1 MTDSAR
7 KALDFGG
14 LDDFQPTRP
23 AERPQATAEEQRRV
37 VDRASTFPSR
47 EPEAEGQLN
56 IRAPNDMLTRFKAA
70 AKKDRYTYG
79 AFLEILL
86 NSYEERA

>member
-7 KALDFGG
+7 RALDFGS
-14 LDDFQPTRP
+14 LDDFQPSRP
-23 AERPQATAEEQRRV
+23 IARPEASVDEQRRV
-37 VDRASTFPSR
+37 VDRASAFPSR
-47 EPEAEGQLN
+47 EADAEGQLN

-70 AKKDRYTYG
+70 AKKERYTYG

-86 NSYEERA
+86 DRYEKG

>member
-14 LDDFQPTRP
+14 LDDFQPTGP
-23 AERPQATAEEQRRV
+23 IERPDVTADEQRRV
-37 VDRASTFPSR
+37 VDRASAFPSR
-47 EPEAEGQLN
+47 EADAEGQLN
-56 IRAPNDMLTRFKAA
+56 IRASREMLTRFKAA
-70 AKKDRYTYG
+70 AKKERYTYG

-86 NSYEERA
+86 DNYEGR

>member
-14 LDDFQPTRP
+14 LDDFQPIQP
-23 AERPQATAEEQRRV
+23 AERQDAGTDEQRRV
-37 VDRASTFPSR
+37 VDRASAFPSR
-47 EPEAEGQLN
+47 EADAEGQLN
-56 IRAPNDMLTRFKAA
+56 IRASSEMLARFKAA
-70 AKKDRYTYG
+70 AKKERYTYG

-86 NSYEERA
+86 DNYEGR

>member
-14 LDDFQPTRP
+14 LDDFKPTGSI
-23 AERPQATAEEQRRV
+23 ERPDVATDEQRRV
-37 VDRASTFPSR
+37 VDRASAFPSR
-47 EPEAEGQLN
+47 EADAEGQLN
-56 IRAPNDMLTRFKAA
+56 IRASGEILTRFKAA
-70 AKKDRYTYG
+70 AKKERYTYG

-86 NSYEERA
+86 DSYEGR

>member
-14 LDDFQPTRP
+14 LDDFQPSRP
-23 AERPQATAEEQRRV
+23 AERPEAAADEQRRV
-37 VDRASTFPSR
+37 VDRASAFPSR
-47 EPEAEGQLN
+47 EAEAEGQLN

-86 NSYEERA
+86 NSYEERN